1 MPCHLPFTRYD
12 YLMIQVRA
20 RLIWFILLIGC
31 PLRQAAADTLWTRTY
46 GGPNDDHGCSVI
58 ETADYGYLITGY
70 TESFGNGGFDL
81 YVIKT
86 NSAGDTLWTKTYG
99 GTGNDYGRSGQIAPG
114 TGYAVGGYTWSY
126 GQGGSDFY
134 LVRINQNGDTLW
146 TRTYGGTGY
155 DEAYSLAVT
164 PDRGYILAGST
175 NSFGAGAFDVYV
187 VKADSLGRL
196 KWARTY
202 GGTENDEAYS
212 VQPTQDGGYIVAGAT
227 RSFGLTDGAV
237 YLIKTDSIGDTLW
250 TKTFASA
257 SDDRGYA
264 VLPAADG
271 SYVVTGSGYTVGLA
285 YDMLYLKTTST
296 GQYGWHHYNGG
307 LRDDCAY
314 AISEIPGRGYLIVG
328 NFHQDVYI
336 VQTDTGGNSLW
347 GDMYGGVGQEVAL
360 AMDRTHDDQYIIA
373 GHTSSQGA
381 GGFDVYLIR
390 YALVNKVY
398 ETPTAQLNTRM
409 VRVRPNPFA
418 SSTNIEFVPESNED
432 VEVRIFD
439 CSGRLVKSLAENIR
453 LTARRTRLRWLRWL
467 GDDDSGGRVP
477 GGVYFVSIH
486 TGKVNYLQ
494 KLVVRR

>member
-1 MPCHLPFTRYD
+1 MDSILASLPLSILSRRFERGC
-12 YLMIQVRA
+12 
-20 RLIWFILLIGC
+20 LLII
-31 PLRQAAADTLWTRTY
+31 AFWYAEASADTLWTKTY

-70 TESFGNGGFDL
+70 TSSFGNGGFDL

-99 GTGNDYGRSGQIAPG
+99 GTSNDYGRSGQIAPG
-114 TGYAVGGYTWSY
+114 AGYAVGGYTWSF

-134 LVRINQNGDTLW
+134 LVRIDQNGDTVW

-164 PDRGYILAGST
+164 PDRGYLLAGST

-187 VKADSLGRL
+187 VKTDSLGL
-196 KWARTY
+196 MEWARTY

-237 YLIKTDSIGDTLW
+237 YLIRIDSTGDTLW
-250 TKTFASA
+250 TKTFAWA

-271 SYVVTGSGYTVGLA
+271 SYIVAGSGYTVGLA
-285 YDMLYLKTTST
+285 YDMLYLKATST
-296 GQYGWHHYNGG
+296 GQSAWHTYNGG

-314 AISEIPGRGYLIVG
+314 AIREIPGRGYLIAG
-328 NFHQDVYI
+328 NFHHDVYI
-336 VQTDTGGNSLW
+336 VQTDTGGNPLW
-347 GDMYGGVGQEVAL
+347 GDMYGGVGQEAAL
-360 AMDRTHDDQYIIA
+360 AMDRTHDDQYIIT

-390 YALVNKVY
+390 YALANQVI
-398 ETPTAQLNTRM
+398 EAPAAGLDMRM
-409 VRVRPNPFA
+409 IRVRPNPFC
-418 SSTNIEFVPESNED
+418 SSTSIEFEIGSTD
-432 VEVRIFD
+432 RAFAQIFD
-439 CSGRLVKSLAENIR
+439 YSGRLVKSLKENVR
-453 LTARRTRLRWLRWL
+453 LPAPRHRLEWS
-467 GDDDSGGRVP
+467 GDDDTGQSLP
-477 GGVYFVSIH
+477 SGVYFLRIAGGDAV
-486 TGKVNYLQ
+486 GLV
-494 KLVVRR
+494 KLILRR